1 MLLDNIRYLR
11 YIILILLVSSSF
23 GGSIELSQDQLFL
36 YHAIPFVG
44 ILLSIALVPLVAPH
58 FWHNNFGKIST
69 FWLMLFTF
77 IFIISFSLEH
87 LVYFYLHTFLG
98 EFVPFIALLTALYII
113 SGGIKI
119 SGSFAGSPTTNTSIL
134 LIGTSLASFIG
145 TTGSAMLLIR
155 PIIKSNL
162 WRKNNTHI
170 IIFFIFLVANIGGSL
185 SPLGDPPLFLGFLEG
200 VPFEWPLLNMFFPML
215 FTSIIL
221 LILFFVIDTILYNRE
236 DKNNNNETSSS
247 LPNFSL
253 EGGFNLLL
261 IVLVILTVYI
271 SGNESLQVDAIGHF
285 MTLGKLFQVI
295 SLICL
300 SVLSWRLTPM
310 RIRNEN
316 DYTWFP
322 IVEINKLFIT
332 IFITMIPVLE
342 MLKAGSE
349 GKLKWITDAVSSD
362 MSYFWITGVLSA
374 LLDNAPTY
382 LVFFKMA
389 QGSESVPYFISNL
402 GGTLLAISMGAV
414 FMGAMTYIGN
424 APNFMVRS
432 IAESYRIRMPSFF
445 GYIIWSVC
453 ILIPIFL
460 VVSILFI

>member
-1 MLLDNIRYLR
+1 M
-11 YIILILLVSSSF
+11 
-23 GGSIELSQDQLFL
+23 
-36 YHAIPFVG
+36 
-44 ILLSIALVPLVAPH
+44 
-58 FWHNNFGKIST
+58 
-69 FWLMLFTF
+69 
-77 IFIISFSLEH
+77 
-87 LVYFYLHTFLG
+87 
-98 EFVPFIALLTALYII
+98 
-113 SGGIKI
+113 
-119 SGSFAGSPTTNTSIL
+119 
-134 LIGTSLASFIG
+134 
-145 TTGSAMLLIR
+145 
-155 PIIKSNL
+155 
-162 WRKNNTHI
+162 
-170 IIFFIFLVANIGGSL
+170 
-185 SPLGDPPLFLGFLEG
+185 
-200 VPFEWPLLNMFFPML
+200 
-215 FTSIIL
+215 
-221 LILFFVIDTILYNRE
+221 
-236 DKNNNNETSSS
+236 
-247 LPNFSL
+247 
-253 EGGFNLLL
+253 LL

-349 GKLKWITDAVSSD
+349 GKLKWITDTVSSD
-362 MSYFWITGVLSA
+362 MSYFWITGALSA